1 MLAAYARNV
10 NPEDPFS
17 ALSVGEIDPPAVP
30 EDWTR
35 VAMVAASLNR
45 HDLWSLAGVGLRDDQ
60 CPMILGTDAVG
71 RTETGETVLLY
82 PVIADA
88 ALDDETLDPKRT
100 LLSEHHPGTLA
111 EYVSVPARNLLPVPQ
126 GYSAAEAACLPTAYL
141 TAWRMLTS
149 RGRLP
154 GAPQNGAS
162 EQGSSED
169 GGAVLVQGTGG
180 GVATAAIVLAQS
192 LGARVYA
199 TGRSPERRE
208 KAAALGA
215 VPIEAGGRLPE
226 RVDIVIDS
234 VGEPVMEHSIKSLKP
249 GGRLVI
255 CGATGGHLPRIDLR
269 HVFFKQ
275 LEILGSTMG
284 TRAELVELLHFCAER
299 QVKPVIDSTHALAD
313 AETALRRL
321 ASGEAFG
328 KVVVLGS

>member
-17 ALSVGEIDPPAVP
+17 ALSVGEIEPPAVP

-45 HDLWSLAGVGLRDDQ
+45 HDLWSLAGVGLREDQ

-71 RTETGETVLLY
+71 RTETGETVLVY

-88 ALDDETLDPKRT
+88 ALDDETLDPGRT

-111 EYVSVPARNLLPVPQ
+111 EHVSVPARNLLPVPQ
-126 GYSAAEAACLPTAYL
+126 GYGAAEAACLPTAYL

-154 GAPQNGAS
+154 GALKNGS
-162 EQGSSED
+162 TED

-180 GVATAAIVLAQS
+180 GVATAAIVLAQA

-215 VPIEAGGRLPE
+215 VPVEAGGRLPE

-255 CGATGGHLPRIDLR
+255 CGATGGHLPQIDLR

-284 TRAELVELLHFCAER
+284 TRAELVELLDFCAER
-299 QVKPVIDSTHALAD
+299 QVKPVIDSTYTLAD

-328 KVVVLGS
+328 KVVVLRS